1 MIEMGLP
8 MSTSIE
14 AYIPAILFVDDE
26 QPVLRSIGRFCRQKP
41 WTTHLAGSGEEGL
54 KVLEEQRIDIVVS
67 DMRMPGM
74 SGAEFLTAVRE
85 KYPETIRI
93 LLTGYS
99 DIQALEAAINE
110 AKIYNYITKPWDD
123 NLLTEIL
130 DGALRLQASE
140 RERKHLLELT
150 KKQNRQLGTLAL
162 SLDKQVKERTI
173 EIEQALGL
181 LKMTN
186 EQVQK
191 DFHDSLRVLTHL
203 IEWQED
209 KVSNHSH
216 FVSDYSQKV
225 AEAMELTEEEIQ
237 NTRIAGM
244 LHNIGMLALPDSIR
258 KKALFKL
265 DEEEMALYKTHPVMG
280 EVALDS
286 APGLKAVAKIIRHH
300 REYVNGSGFP
310 DQLIHNDIPMS
321 SKIICVVSDYHDV
334 FHGRIDRNQSGHE
347 DAKNFISAHQG
358 KRYESRVVELFFD
371 VLGDYQETPI
381 NGVLKTSSQL
391 KPGMNLINDVLTPNG
406 LLLLTEGM
414 TLTEQAIDKLIQYE
428 HELNLK
434 FEVYINDGATP
445 S

>member
-1 MIEMGLP
+1 

-41 WTTHLAGSGEEGL
+41 WTTHLVNSGEDGL
-54 KVLEEQRIDIVVS
+54 KLLEEQRIDIVVS

-123 NLLTEIL
+123 NLLLEIL
-130 DGALRLQASE
+130 EGALRYQASE

-191 DFHDSLRVLTHL
+191 NFHDSLRVLTHL
-203 IEWQED
+203 IEWQEGEGN
-209 KVSNHSH
+209 SHSH
-216 FVSDYSQKV
+216 FVSYYSEKI
-225 AEAMELTEEEIQ
+225 AESLELSEEEIQ
-237 NTRIAGM
+237 NTHIAGM
-244 LHNIGMLALPDSIR
+244 LHRIGILALPDEVR
-258 KKALFKL
+258 KKPLFKL
-265 DEEEMALYKTHPVMG
+265 NEEEMALYKTHPIMG

-286 APGLKAVAKIIRHH
+286 APGLKAIAKIIRHH
-300 REYVNGSGFP
+300 HEYVNGHGFP
-310 DQLIHNDIPMS
+310 DQLIHNDIPMP
-321 SKIICVVSDYHDV
+321 SKIISVVSDYHDV
-334 FHGRIDRNQSGHE
+334 FHGRVDRNQSGHE
-347 DAKNFISAHQG
+347 DAKNFILAHEG
-358 KRYESRVVELFFD
+358 KRYEVQVVKLFFD
-371 VLGDYQETPI
+371 ILGDYRETPL

-391 KPGMNLINDVLTPNG
+391 KPGMELVSDVLTPNG
-406 LLLLTEGM
+406 LLLLTQGM
-414 TLTEQAIDKLIQYE
+414 ALTEQAIDKLVQYE
-428 HELNLK
+428 HDLNLK
-434 FEVYINDGATP
+434 FEVYVND
-445 S
+445 SH